1 MSDDLDV
8 QRPSVNLA
16 FSMIVASSIL
26 RKLITIRQKPAY
38 GLFLILE
45 QGG

>member
-1 MSDDLDV
+1 MSDDLDD

-16 FSMIVASSIL
+16 FSRIVASSIL
-26 RKLITIRQKPAY
+26 RKLFTNRQKPAY
-38 GLFLILE
+38 GLLFMLE